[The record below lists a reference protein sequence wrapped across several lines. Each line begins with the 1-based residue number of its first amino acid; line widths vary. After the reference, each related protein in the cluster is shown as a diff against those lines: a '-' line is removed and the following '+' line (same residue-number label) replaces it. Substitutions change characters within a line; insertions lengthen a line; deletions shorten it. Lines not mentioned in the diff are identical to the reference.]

1 MEQLL
6 LLGCMMMEV
15 GTGKGVVMVEGR
27 TESEPFRRLT

>member
-6 LLGCMMMEV
+6 LFGCMMMEV
-15 GTGKGVVMVEGR
+15 GTGVVVVMVEGN

>member
-6 LLGCMMMEV
+6 LFGCMMLEV
-15 GTGKGVVMVEGR
+15 GTGVGVVMVEGN

>member
-6 LLGCMMMEV
+6 LFGSMMMEV
-15 GTGKGVVMVEGR
+15 GTGEGVVMVEGN